1 VIDPRLA
8 WSEGFANYFGVL
20 VNAYYVSGDLRYRDS
35 YGNSSSGTRGVFF
48 NYNVETNSPSRDVA
62 STMGE
67 GNFREFAIARA
78 LWDASDRTADGNH
91 TDADTVDSLNF
102 ISELWTVFRGTFS
115 STTAT
120 FFRGAG
126 RFFEIHTGLGL
137 TNLSSLFTAQNIRD
151 SRLDYAARDNGDA
164 CTYTSSTGG
173 AMSRDLTDSPS
184 SFIYNQFQSV
194 DFYHYSHPG
203 GAVTI
208 DLTRQTGTQD
218 LDLYVYP
225 EGYTFGGTYSAV
237 DNTAGTGNE
246 QISTSL
252 GGGEYIIAVV
262 SAAGLVASHYD
273 LKISN
278 SQTTNNKVCP

>member
-1 VIDPRLA
+1 
-8 WSEGFANYFGVL
+8 
-20 VNAYYVSGDLRYRDS
+20 
-35 YGNSSSGTRGVFF
+35 
-48 NYNVETNSPSRDVA
+48 
-62 STMGE
+62 
-67 GNFREFAIARA
+67 
-78 LWDASDRTADGNH
+78 
-91 TDADTVDSLNF
+91 
-102 ISELWTVFRGTFS
+102 
-115 STTAT
+115 
-120 FFRGAG
+120 
-126 RFFEIHTGLGL
+126 
-137 TNLSSLFTAQNIRD
+137 
-151 SRLDYAARDNGDA
+151 
-164 CTYTSSTGG
+164 
-173 AMSRDLTDSPS
+173 MSRDLTDSPS